1 MPSPLPPR
9 PPRRPSGSERV
20 FADDVGR
27 LWSAALHAPL
37 PAPRHAASRGE
48 PAALVFACISDARQP
63 QRAIALDAA
72 AEVAPADAAD
82 DALRGWLRE
91 APAMGLLI

>member
-1 MPSPLPPR
+1 MPSSH
-9 PPRRPSGSERV
+9 PRRSPARRSSEGERV

-37 PAPRHAASRGE
+37 PLPRYAQPRVAA
-48 PAALVFACISDARQP
+48 AVVFACISDARQP
-63 QRAIALDAA
+63 LRAIALDAV
-72 AEVAPADAAD
+72 VALGDAAD
-82 DALRGWLRE
+82 EALRGWLRE